1 MAMSVKERRDML
13 WDMRFELLFRG
24 SEFQMIPSPE
34 DLQRIQFIRPL
45 RFDGLTQN
53 ILMDAIRE
61 DFRCH
66 LFIEWTMMGFFGEGH
81 PKSSDT
87 MYG

>member
-1 MAMSVKERRDML
+1 
-13 WDMRFELLFRG
+13 MRFELLFKG

-66 LFIEWTMMGFFGEGH
+66 LFIEWTMMHLFDDGPP
-81 PKSSDT
+81 PKSPDT